1 MSDSGSKT
9 FFVFATGLFVGAVA
23 GAVAG
28 VLFAPDKGT
37 ETRRK
42 ISEKTNEFKDDI
54 TEKIDHLKVA
64 IEEKIAEAMP
74 KEKKTTKS

>member
-28 VLFAPDKGT
+28 VLFAPGKGT

-54 TEKIDHLKVA
+54 SEKIDHLKES